1 MDEFL
6 HQESCSIRVF
16 MAWTMPPSQLSLT
29 VHHQQTLESV
39 FHFHPNACVVVL
51 SDTIENDFFNTFLQ
65 KGFKVAVVQPNLH
78 ELLANTPAD
87 VLANVWVQWWHKF
100 HYFTSITPTCC
111 AWESC
116 TSKYGGVYMDMDVI
130 VLKPLDSLCN
140 TVGSEILANGEVCL
154 NGAIMAFNKS
164 NPFLRQCLEEF
175 TATYNDTLL
184 EWNGAE
190 LVTRVAHFSTGNG
203 GKRWMEVPDVLQ
215 IQHPFAF
222 SGIVQPFLCK
232 CSSCQLA
239 NCLTLLCSLFIL
251 CKSLSKLLQ

>member
-6 HQESCSIRVF
+6 HQKSCSIQVF

-65 KGFKVAVVQPNLH
+65 KVFKVAVVQPNLH

-87 VLANVWVQWWHKF
+87 VLANVWVQWWHKIPLF
-100 HYFTSITPTCC
+100 HLHYTNLLHLGVLY
-111 AWESC
+111 
-116 TSKYGGVYMDMDVI
+116 KYGGVYMDMDVI

-154 NGAIMAFNKS
+154 NGAIMAFNKCS
-164 NPFLRQCLEEF
+164 PFLRQCPEEF

-190 LVTRVAHFSTGNG
+190 LVTRVANFSTGNG

-222 SGIVQPFLCK
+222 FPLQ
-232 CSSCQLA
+232 SSHIFRYCA
-239 NCLTLLCSLFIL
+239 TFSL
-251 CKSLSKLLQ
+251 

>member
-39 FHFHPNACVVVL
+39 FYFHPNACVVVL

-87 VLANVWVQWWHKF
+87 VLANVWVQWWHKIPLF
-100 HYFTSITPTCC
+100 HLHYTDLLRLGVLY
-111 AWESC
+111 
-116 TSKYGGVYMDMDVI
+116 KYGGVYMDMDVI

-140 TVGSEILANGEVCL
+140 TVGSEIFANGEVCL

-164 NPFLRQCLEEF
+164 SPFLRQCVEEF

-190 LVTRVAHFSTGNG
+190 LVTPVAHFSTGNG

-222 SGIVQPFLCK
+222 SGILQPFLCK
-232 CSSCQLA
+232 CSSCPLA